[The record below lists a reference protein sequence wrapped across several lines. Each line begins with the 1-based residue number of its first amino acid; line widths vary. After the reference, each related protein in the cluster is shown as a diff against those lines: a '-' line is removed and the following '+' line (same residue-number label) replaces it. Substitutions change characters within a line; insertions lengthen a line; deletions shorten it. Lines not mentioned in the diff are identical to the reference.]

1 MVWFCIVGIV
11 AFAVFVISKM
21 LFPNWMKDHPWVG
34 ATAIFIDIGML
45 IGIGHMNPLVTAII
59 LMTIVAFIALWS
71 VLCVIGIHG
80 DGRTIKSLELDQSTL
95 KSSKKSL
102 TNGAAILSVISC
114 YTTANGMRDVVFGGW
129 LAYPAS
135 IAVQVTLAF
144 LSFFLLRFIL
154 AVRDL
159 NWPKVVERIV
169 SYILVLVTVGYL
181 IMSSLFSYS
190 FIVTKA
196 YEKTRN
202 ENNEAIAR
210 TYFTE
215 TANLLESENNLRGT
229 ALYSALSNAINDAD
243 GLSLAIQTQQTAEN
257 EQWNSQIIS
266 ALAGVS
272 SIAYS
277 VEIEKEADFVGL
289 PDDPVTQSA
298 RDTLL
303 KNNASLQDWLNR
315 LTAALVDL
323 TAISQKDPHTLSSTD
338 CEMIKEHYNKLY
350 GSSGDIAKNTLNN
363 IRTAINGI
371 SGTNRLI

>member
-1 MVWFCIVGIV
+1 MWFYIVGV
-11 AFAVFVISKM
+11 AAFAVFVISKM
-21 LFPNWMKDHPWVG
+21 LFPNWIKDHPWMG

-45 IGIGHMNPLVTAII
+45 IGIGQLNPLVAAII

-71 VLCVIGIHG
+71 VLCVIGIHS
-80 DGRTIKSLELDQSTL
+80 DGRAIKSLELDQSTL

-154 AVRDL
+154 AVQDL
-159 NWPKVVERIV
+159 NWPKALERVV
-169 SYILVLVTVGYL
+169 SYVLVFVTVGYL

-215 TANLLESENNLRGT
+215 TATLLE
-229 ALYSALSNAINDAD
+229 
-243 GLSLAIQTQQTAEN
+243 
-257 EQWNSQIIS
+257 
-266 ALAGVS
+266 
-272 SIAYS
+272 
-277 VEIEKEADFVGL
+277 
-289 PDDPVTQSA
+289 
-298 RDTLL
+298 
-303 KNNASLQDWLNR
+303 
-315 LTAALVDL
+315 
-323 TAISQKDPHTLSSTD
+323 
-338 CEMIKEHYNKLY
+338 
-350 GSSGDIAKNTLNN
+350 
-363 IRTAINGI
+363 
-371 SGTNRLI
+371 TNY